1 MAGGWQEHATQGYGH
16 FMQSYHYTYADT
28 TACEAPCVTG
38 SYRMIWVRLAL
49 QRLYL
54 FIYFILDVCVS
65 YVLRLAV
72 CMSLHFVASSSDN
85 LA

>member
-1 MAGGWQEHATQGYGH
+1 MLHKAVGILCKVIIILMLTRRRAKH
-16 FMQSYHYTYADT
+16 
-28 TACEAPCVTG
+28 VTG
-38 SYRMIWVRLAL
+38 SYTMIWVRLAL

-54 FIYFILDVCVS
+54 FFYFILDVCVS